1 MVFNILSD
9 PEELERMCLN
19 KPSFNLARII
29 NESPT
34 MKKLIDLGV
43 NLSQWEKWGKVTSPI
58 RHPRG
63 GGLHLPISAL

>member
-1 MVFNILSD
+1 LFSD

-19 KPSFNLARII
+19 KPTFNVARII

-43 NLSQWEKWGKVTSPI
+43 NLSQWEKWGKVARPI
-58 RHPRG
+58 RHSREGLG
-63 GGLHLPISAL
+63 GGGGYAY